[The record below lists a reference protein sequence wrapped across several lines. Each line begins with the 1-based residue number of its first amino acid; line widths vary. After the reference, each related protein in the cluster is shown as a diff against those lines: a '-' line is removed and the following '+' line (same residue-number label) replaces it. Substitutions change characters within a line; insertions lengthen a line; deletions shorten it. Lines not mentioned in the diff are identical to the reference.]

1 MATTPR
7 KRRTKAEMEADRNIA
22 NTKQGPA
29 PYKNN
34 SAFTYG
40 KIGEAARA
48 RAKAA
53 NIKKQQAAMKKRT
66 AAAKRLKADR
76 A

>member
-1 MATTPR
+1 MG
-7 KRRTKAEMEADRNIA
+7 RRTNAQIEADRELA
-22 NTKQGPA
+22 NNKQGPA
-29 PYKNN
+29 NYQNN

-53 NIKKQQAAMKKRT
+53 NVKKQQAAMKKRT
-66 AAAKRLKADR
+66 AAARRLKADK
-76 A
+76 